1 MQVLSKVIL
10 IQKGVIKLSIL
21 NELIKLCKAK
31 LSKPMCLVYQKYFH
45 FCNMVIQTAR
55 SWETATSFFCFLK
68 KVLELVRHIEIYQ
81 NFANITKSN

>member
-1 MQVLSKVIL
+1 M
-10 IQKGVIKLSIL
+10 
-21 NELIKLCKAK
+21 
-31 LSKPMCLVYQKYFH
+31 YQKYFH
-45 FCNMVIQTAR
+45 FCNMVTQTAR